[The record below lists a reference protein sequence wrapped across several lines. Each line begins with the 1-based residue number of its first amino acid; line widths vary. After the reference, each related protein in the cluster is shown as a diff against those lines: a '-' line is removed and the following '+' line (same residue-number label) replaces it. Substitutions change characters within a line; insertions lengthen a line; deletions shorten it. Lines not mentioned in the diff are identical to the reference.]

1 MSGRRKGRSDQI
13 GPALDRLV
21 RRLDKNSG
29 GGYLQ
34 TRVAQAWEKIAGRA
48 VIAHTSGAHL
58 RGGGEMVVYVDSP
71 LWATE
76 LSALSEHYRRSVN
89 QELGQNLVKS
99 VRFTVSR
106 NVQRERKVLQEL
118 EGEEAVTGAV
128 QEPVEPVPLTPGELA
143 QVEVSVSA
151 IIDEELREAV
161 LKATITDL
169 QYKKGRRRL
178 AERQAASEEL

>member
-1 MSGRRKGRSDQI
+1 MRGRRKGRSGQI

-21 RRLDKNSG
+21 GRLDRNSG

-34 TRVAQAWEKIAGRA
+34 TRAAQAWEKIAGKA
-48 VIAHTSGAHL
+48 VTAHTAGAHI
-58 RGGGEMVVYVDSP
+58 RDGKEMVVHVDSP

-89 QELGQNLVKS
+89 QELGQDLVKS

-106 NVQRERKVLQEL
+106 NVQREQKVLQEL
-118 EGEEAVTGAV
+118 VGEEATRTAQGSA
-128 QEPVEPVPLTPGELA
+128 EPVPLTQGELA
-143 QVEVSVSA
+143 QVEMSVAA
-151 IIDEELREAV
+151 IRDEELREAV
-161 LKATITDL
+161 QKATIADL

-178 AERQAASEEL
+178 AERKAASEEL